1 MGNYVGYMPHNGIN
15 HYLNPELNPSP
26 FEEPTFDPNIG
37 FENGRKERG
46 TYVYITELVYIINDA
61 I

>member
-1 MGNYVGYMPHNGIN
+1 MGNYVGYFPHNGFN

-26 FEEPTFDPNIG
+26 FEEPTFNPNIG

-46 TYVYITELVYIINDA
+46 KFT
-61 I
+61 